1 MNTPELKMQAA
12 CVKWLRNERPET
24 RGLFFA
30 VNNNSEHIGR
40 AMIRKSIG
48 TIAGVSDTIFLW
60 KGKAYFIE
68 FKTVK
73 GRQSSEQ
80 KRWQKIVEDN
90 GFNYYIVRSLDEFK
104 NLINSIMGK

>member
-30 VNNNSEHIGR
+30 VNNNSENKRKGAKHKTIGV
-40 AMIRKSIG
+40 
-48 TIAGVSDTIFLW
+48 TPGVSDTIFLW
-60 KGKAYFIE
+60 KGKAHLIE
-68 FKTVK
+68 LKTPTGK
-73 GRQSSEQ
+73 QSPDQ

-104 NLINSIMGK
+104 TLINSIMGK